1 MGVQMNIKNAE
12 AVELAGKIAE
22 AEGISITQAVLEALR
37 RHEREV
43 SHEARFAKAMQTCRE
58 ARALMSSETLALDI
72 DDFLYDEFGL
82 PK

>member
-1 MGVQMNIKNAE
+1 MGAQLNIKNAE

-22 AEGISITQAVLEALR
+22 AEGISMTQAVLEALR
-37 RHEREV
+37 QREREV
-43 SHEARFAKAMQTCRE
+43 TKEARFAKAMQICRE
-58 ARALMSSETLALDI
+58 ARALMSPETLALDI